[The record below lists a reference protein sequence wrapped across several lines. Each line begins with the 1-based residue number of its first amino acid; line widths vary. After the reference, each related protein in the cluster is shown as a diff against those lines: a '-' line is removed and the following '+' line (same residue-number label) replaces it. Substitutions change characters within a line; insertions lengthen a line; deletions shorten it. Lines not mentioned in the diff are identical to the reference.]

1 MQKRFSRKIEEM
13 RRLIDDSR
21 SASVSVGGSGNH
33 WGRKRATPLAAGVE
47 SGKQTAQW
55 AFAAS
60 SHEVGGV
67 LSAPVVST
75 SAPRYL
81 LAVSG
86 GMDSMCM
93 ADLFLQTLG
102 ADSFAIAHCNFSL
115 RGEESDG
122 DETLVREW
130 AERNDI
136 QLFVKRFDTVS
147 YAHENGIS
155 IEMAARDLRYGW
167 FADLCKE
174 HGFAVLSVAHNAN
187 DNAETLLLNLLRGTG
202 LKGLHGMAEV
212 SSLYVDGGRAD
223 RWSELAFSHPRVG
236 GGGHEVGGGQWRP
249 LSARTYDE
257 NVILYRPLLEFTR
270 KQIEGYVL
278 THRVPYR
285 HDSSNFTSDYKR
297 NRIRNEVFPIF
308 EKINPSFIRTLN
320 REIGYFSEA
329 EEIVSDW
336 CAARLPEVL
345 VCNDNAQTS
354 DGLTADGHFLSEA
367 RTPVFCP
374 SDCVLRHSERDRES
388 VTVRTTALLA
398 TPYWRYLLYHIL
410 VPYGFSSQVLA
421 SIEDL
426 LTSDRTVSGKRFES
440 PTHILLTGRT
450 TLTVLPLGKSCSAEP
465 EDSRS
470 AVSERSIS
478 LCSCSAGHGGT
489 AVPQGDN
496 GNDVL
501 LGKEGS
507 HCLSDDI
514 AVVRGAGTYNF
525 NGSRFTVEVIPWT
538 AGMPLKQPAGVLVMD
553 ADKMKFPFVCRRW
566 RQGDWL
572 IPLGMRGKKK
582 VSDLFTD
589 LKYDTLAKDAAI
601 MIVDTR
607 TEGLAQQQHVAGLL
621 GVRIDD
627 RYKITPSATRKV
639 VRISMCD
646 L

>member
-1 MQKRFSRKIEEM
+1 MQKRFAQKIEEM

-21 SASVSVGGSGNH
+21 SASVS
-33 WGRKRATPLAAGVE
+33 
-47 SGKQTAQW
+47 
-55 AFAAS
+55 AS
-60 SHEVGGV
+60 
-67 LSAPVVST
+67 
-75 SAPRYL
+75 RYL

-130 AERNDI
+130 AERNAV
-136 QLFVKRFDTVS
+136 QLFVKRFDTVA
-147 YAHENGIS
+147 YARENGIS
-155 IEMAARDLRYGW
+155 IEMAARDLRYSW
-167 FADLCKE
+167 FAELCQE
-174 HGFAVLSVAHNAN
+174 HGFAALSVAHNAN

-223 RWSELAFSHPRVG
+223 RWPELAFSHPRVG
-236 GGGHEVGGGQWRP
+236 EGTHEEGGGRWRP

-257 NVILYRPLLEFTR
+257 NVTLYRPLLEFTR

-345 VCNDNAQTS
+345 VCNDNAQMS
-354 DGLTADGHFLSEA
+354 DGHLSSEVM
-367 RTPVFCP
+367 TPVFCS
-374 SDCVLRHSERDRES
+374 SDILLRHSERDRES
-388 VTVRTTALLA
+388 VTIRTTPLLA
-398 TPYWRYLLYHIL
+398 IPHWRYLLYHIL
-410 VPYGFSSQVLA
+410 EPYGFSSQVL
-421 SIEDL
+421 SSLEDL

-440 PTHILLTGRT
+440 PTHVLLTGRK
-450 TLTVLPLGKSCSAEP
+450 TLTVLPLGKSSSAELA
-465 EDSRS
+465 ESRS

-478 LCSCSAGHGGT
+478 LCSCSAGHSGT

-507 HCLSDDI
+507 HSLSDDI

-538 AGMPLKQPAGVLVMD
+538 ADMPLKQPAGVLVMD

-589 LKYDTLAKDAAI
+589 LKYDALAKDAAI

-627 RYKITPSATRKV
+627 RYKITPSATRMV

>member
-1 MQKRFSRKIEEM
+1 MQKRFAQKIEEM

-21 SASVSVGGSGNH
+21 SASVS
-33 WGRKRATPLAAGVE
+33 
-47 SGKQTAQW
+47 
-55 AFAAS
+55 AS
-60 SHEVGGV
+60 
-67 LSAPVVST
+67 
-75 SAPRYL
+75 RYL

-130 AERNDI
+130 AERNAV
-136 QLFVKRFDTVS
+136 QLFVKRFDTVA
-147 YAHENGIS
+147 YARENGIS
-155 IEMAARDLRYGW
+155 IEMAARDLRYSW
-167 FADLCKE
+167 FAELCQE
-174 HGFAVLSVAHNAN
+174 HGFAALSVAHNAN

-212 SSLYVDGGRAD
+212 SSLYVDGGMAD
-223 RWSELAFSHPRVG
+223 RWSELAFSHPQVG
-236 GGGHEVGGGQWRP
+236 GGAHEVGGGQWRP
-249 LSARTYDE
+249 LSSRTYDE
-257 NVILYRPLLEFTR
+257 NVTLCRPLLEFTR

-308 EKINPSFIRTLN
+308 EKINPSYIRTLN

-345 VCNDNAQTS
+345 VCNDNAQMS
-354 DGLTADGHFLSEA
+354 DGHLSSEA
-367 RTPVFCP
+367 MTPVFCS
-374 SDCVLRHSERDRES
+374 SDILLRHSERDRES
-388 VTVRTTALLA
+388 VTIRRTTALLA
-398 TPYWRYLLYHIL
+398 IPHWRYLLYHIL
-410 VPYGFSSQVLA
+410 EPYGFSSQVL
-421 SIEDL
+421 SSLEDL
-426 LTSDRTVSGKRFES
+426 LTSGRTVSGKRFES
-440 PTHILLTGRT
+440 PTHVLLTGRK
-450 TLTVLPLGKSCSAEP
+450 TLTVLPLGKSSSAEIA
-465 EDSRS
+465 ESSS
-470 AVSERSIS
+470 AVNERSIS
-478 LCSCSAGHGGT
+478 LCSCSAGHSGT

-538 AGMPLKQPAGVLVMD
+538 ADMPLKQPAGVLVMD

-589 LKYDTLAKDAAI
+589 LKYDALAKDAAI

>member
-1 MQKRFSRKIEEM
+1 MQKRFAQKIEEM

-21 SASVSVGGSGNH
+21 SASVS
-33 WGRKRATPLAAGVE
+33 
-47 SGKQTAQW
+47 
-55 AFAAS
+55 AS
-60 SHEVGGV
+60 
-67 LSAPVVST
+67 
-75 SAPRYL
+75 RYL

-130 AERNDI
+130 AERNAV
-136 QLFVKRFDTVS
+136 QLFVKRFDTVA
-147 YAHENGIS
+147 YARENGIS
-155 IEMAARDLRYGW
+155 IEMAARDLRYSW
-167 FADLCKE
+167 FAELCQE
-174 HGFAVLSVAHNAN
+174 HGFAALSVAHNAN

-212 SSLYVDGGRAD
+212 SSLYVDGGMAD
-223 RWSELAFSHPRVG
+223 RWSELAFSHPQVG
-236 GGGHEVGGGQWRP
+236 GGAHEVGGGRWRP

-257 NVILYRPLLEFTR
+257 NVTLYRPLLEFTR

-308 EKINPSFIRTLN
+308 EKINPSYIRTLN

-345 VCNDNAQTS
+345 VCNDNAQMS
-354 DGLTADGHFLSEA
+354 DGHLSSEA
-367 RTPVFCP
+367 MTPVFCS
-374 SDCVLRHSERDRES
+374 SDILLRHSERDRES
-388 VTVRTTALLA
+388 VTIRRTTALLA
-398 TPYWRYLLYHIL
+398 IPHWRYLLYHIL
-410 VPYGFSSQVLA
+410 EPYGFSSQVL
-421 SIEDL
+421 SSLEDL
-426 LTSDRTVSGKRFES
+426 LTSGRTVSGKRFES
-440 PTHILLTGRT
+440 PTHVLLTGRK
-450 TLTVLPLGKSCSAEP
+450 TLTVLPLGKSSSAEIA
-465 EDSRS
+465 ESSS
-470 AVSERSIS
+470 AVNERSIS
-478 LCSCSAGHGGT
+478 LCSCSAGHSGT

-589 LKYDTLAKDAAI
+589 LKYDALAKDAAI
-601 MIVDTR
+601 MIVDTQ

-627 RYKITPSATRKV
+627 RYKVTSLTKTILRVECK
-639 VRISMCD
+639 
-646 L
+646 

>member
-1 MQKRFSRKIEEM
+1 MQKRFAQKIEEM

-21 SASVSVGGSGNH
+21 SAS
-33 WGRKRATPLAAGVE
+33 
-47 SGKQTAQW
+47 
-55 AFAAS
+55 
-60 SHEVGGV
+60 
-67 LSAPVVST
+67 VST

-130 AERNDI
+130 AERNAV
-136 QLFVKRFDTVS
+136 QFFVKRFDTVA
-147 YAHENGIS
+147 YARENGIS
-155 IEMAARDLRYGW
+155 IEMAARDLRYSW
-167 FADLCKE
+167 FAELCQE
-174 HGFAVLSVAHNAN
+174 HGFAALSVAHNAN

-212 SSLYVDGGRAD
+212 SSLYVEGGRAD

-236 GGGHEVGGGQWRP
+236 GGAHEVGGGRWRP

-257 NVILYRPLLEFTR
+257 NVTLYRPLLEFTR

-345 VCNDNAQTS
+345 VCNDNAQMS
-354 DGLTADGHFLSEA
+354 DGHFRSEA
-367 RTPVFCP
+367 MTPVFCS
-374 SDCVLRHSERDRES
+374 SDILLRHSERDRES
-388 VTVRTTALLA
+388 VTIRTTALLA
-398 TPYWRYLLYHIL
+398 IPHWRYLLYHIL
-410 VPYGFSSQVLA
+410 EPYGFSSQVL
-421 SIEDL
+421 SSLEDL

-440 PTHILLTGRT
+440 PTHVLLTGRK
-450 TLTVLPLGKSCSAEP
+450 TLTVLPLGTSSSAELAESP
-465 EDSRS
+465 S

-478 LCSCSAGHGGT
+478 LCSCSAGHSGT

-538 AGMPLKQPAGVLVMD
+538 ADMPLKQPEGVLVMD

-589 LKYDTLAKDAAI
+589 LKYDALAKDAAI

-639 VRISMCD
+639 VRVSMCD

>member
-1 MQKRFSRKIEEM
+1 MQKRFAQKIEEM

-33 WGRKRATPLAAGVE
+33 WG
-47 SGKQTAQW
+47 GKDP
-55 AFAAS
+55 
-60 SHEVGGV
+60 SHFVGPSPCGQGGST
-67 LSAPVVST
+67 LSAPVVSA
-75 SAPRYL
+75 SRYL

-130 AERNDI
+130 AERNAV
-136 QLFVKRFDTVS
+136 QLFVKRFDTVA
-147 YAHENGIS
+147 YARENGIS
-155 IEMAARDLRYGW
+155 IEMAARDLRYSW
-167 FADLCKE
+167 FAELCQE
-174 HGFAVLSVAHNAN
+174 HGFAALSVAHNAN

-212 SSLYVDGGRAD
+212 SSLYVDGGRGD

-236 GGGHEVGGGQWRP
+236 GGAHEEGGGRWRP

-257 NVILYRPLLEFTR
+257 NVTLYRPLLEFTR

-345 VCNDNAQTS
+345 VCNDNAQMS
-354 DGLTADGHFLSEA
+354 DGHFRSEA
-367 RTPVFCP
+367 MTPVFCS
-374 SDCVLRHSERDRES
+374 SDILLRHSERDRES
-388 VTVRTTALLA
+388 VTIRTTALLA
-398 TPYWRYLLYHIL
+398 IPHWRYLLYHIL
-410 VPYGFSSQVLA
+410 EPYGFSSQVL
-421 SIEDL
+421 SSLEDL

-440 PTHILLTGRT
+440 PTHVLLTGRK
-450 TLTVLPLGKSCSAEP
+450 TLTVLPLGKSSSAELA
-465 EDSRS
+465 ESRS
-470 AVSERSIS
+470 AVSELSIS
-478 LCSCSAGHGGT
+478 LCSCSAGHSGT
-489 AVPQGDN
+489 AVPQVDN
-496 GNDVL
+496 VG
-501 LGKEGS
+501 

-538 AGMPLKQPAGVLVMD
+538 ADMPLKQPAGVLVMD
-553 ADKMKFPFVCRRW
+553 ADKMKFPFVCRKW

-589 LKYDTLAKDAAI
+589 LKYDALAKDAAI
-601 MIVDTR
+601 MMVDTR
-607 TEGLAQQQHVAGLL
+607 TEALAEQQHIAGVL